1 MMLNV
6 PLQEVLQLIVS
17 GAISVAREGKCGQLH
32 PVAIQNIPIATNPLP
47 NQGSTCRTRQCK
59 VCRYYFRKTSLPST
73 HPSLDEGRA
82 VTHCV
87 LKRSMLSQAWRSG
100 LDGCSDLYS
109 TSN

>member
-47 NQGSTCRTRQCK
+47 NQGSTCRTRQRE
-59 VCRYYFRKTSLPST
+59 VCRHYFRKDVITKYPPELGRGQGRDPLRT
-73 HPSLDEGRA
+73 EAVHAEPSLAFR
-82 VTHCV
+82 TRW
-87 LKRSMLSQAWRSG
+87 L
-100 LDGCSDLYS
+100 
-109 TSN
+109 